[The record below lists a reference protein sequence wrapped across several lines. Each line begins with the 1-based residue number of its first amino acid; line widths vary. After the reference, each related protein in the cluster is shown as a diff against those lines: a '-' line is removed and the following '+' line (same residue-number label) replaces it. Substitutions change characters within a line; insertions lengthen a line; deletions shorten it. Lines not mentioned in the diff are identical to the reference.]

1 MFLTHLGQSS
11 QPFPFSLDELLLRF
25 PLPLLRLLA
34 GAVHALL
41 LRALFLSA
49 LRGLAP
55 LPLLLFPPRLRRVLF
70 CLLLGRF
77 LLLLVLSEE

>member
-1 MFLTHLGQSS
+1 
-11 QPFPFSLDELLLRF
+11 LRF
-25 PLPLLRLLA
+25 PLPLLGLLA

-41 LRALFLSA
+41 LRALLLCA

-55 LPLLLFPPRLRRVLF
+55 LPLLFLTPRLRRVLF